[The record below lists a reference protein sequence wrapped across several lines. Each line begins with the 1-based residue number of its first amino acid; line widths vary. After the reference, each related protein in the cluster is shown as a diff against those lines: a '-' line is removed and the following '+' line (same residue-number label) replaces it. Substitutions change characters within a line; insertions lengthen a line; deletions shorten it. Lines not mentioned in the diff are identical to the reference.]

1 MRWKWILGVIA
12 FLTLALLITIYI
24 VLSSYNFN
32 KLKPLI
38 TQAAKDATGR
48 ELILGGDIDLKIGFS
63 PALSVEDVSF
73 QNAPWGS
80 RSELA
85 RLKRLEVQISLLPLI
100 GGNIKIKRL
109 ILIEPDIL
117 IERGKGGKLNI
128 EFDLQE
134 KIAAAV
140 PEEES
145 VEEEIKLPALTFNKL
160 LIEKGRITYRDDRT
174 GKTYAVKLDR
184 LAANRKDIRG
194 SLEMELRGD
203 YNGEHFEVYGT
214 LGPLASLSDPDKAW
228 SLNLTA
234 EIVGVNLNIAGTI
247 KDPLKQRGI
256 KIGFKVKAKDLSRFE
271 KLAGK
276 PLPLKGPLE
285 ISGSVSDPAP
295 MTYKVSD
302 FKIAFGES
310 DIGGS
315 AEVRLAY
322 KKPGFKATLSSP
334 KLDLRPVLVKE
345 EGKAEKAPTREKK
358 SDRVFSSKPLP
369 LDTLKKVNGSV
380 KIKIKKLLLPQLAI
394 NNLKGHPTL
403 NDGHLILKS
412 LKATV
417 GGGAMEGH
425 LDLQLKGRSATMVAA
440 LKIDQIDLGNMLK
453 ELDITDILEGK
464 LDVDVD
470 LKSSGSSVAEMMANL
485 DGNITLIM
493 GKGQVFNKYINLLGT
508 DIRASVFRL
517 INPIGQDEDFM
528 NINCFVSRFDIK
540 DGLADS
546 TALVFDSSHMSVVG
560 EGTVNLKTE
569 KLNLSLK
576 PLPKEGLGIEGVGK
590 LSLSLGE
597 LAKPFKLGGTLGN
610 PSLKIDPLQTA
621 LIVGKIAGGVAL
633 FGPVGIASALVST
646 KSGDENPCLTAIV
659 AGKTGVK
666 APVKKGIAGEATEE
680 IMEEIKGIGEG
691 LKKLLGK

>member
-228 SLNLTA
+228 
-234 EIVGVNLNIAGTI
+234 
-247 KDPLKQRGI
+247 
-256 KIGFKVKAKDLSRFE
+256 
-271 KLAGK
+271 
-276 PLPLKGPLE
+276 
-285 ISGSVSDPAP
+285 
-295 MTYKVSD
+295 
-302 FKIAFGES
+302 
-310 DIGGS
+310 
-315 AEVRLAY
+315 
-322 KKPGFKATLSSP
+322 
-334 KLDLRPVLVKE
+334 
-345 EGKAEKAPTREKK
+345 
-358 SDRVFSSKPLP
+358 
-369 LDTLKKVNGSV
+369 
-380 KIKIKKLLLPQLAI
+380 
-394 NNLKGHPTL
+394 
-403 NDGHLILKS
+403 
-412 LKATV
+412 
-417 GGGAMEGH
+417 
-425 LDLQLKGRSATMVAA
+425 
-440 LKIDQIDLGNMLK
+440 
-453 ELDITDILEGK
+453 
-464 LDVDVD
+464 
-470 LKSSGSSVAEMMANL
+470 
-485 DGNITLIM
+485 
-493 GKGQVFNKYINLLGT
+493 
-508 DIRASVFRL
+508 
-517 INPIGQDEDFM
+517 
-528 NINCFVSRFDIK
+528 
-540 DGLADS
+540 
-546 TALVFDSSHMSVVG
+546 
-560 EGTVNLKTE
+560 
-569 KLNLSLK
+569 
-576 PLPKEGLGIEGVGK
+576 
-590 LSLSLGE
+590 
-597 LAKPFKLGGTLGN
+597 
-610 PSLKIDPLQTA
+610 
-621 LIVGKIAGGVAL
+621 
-633 FGPVGIASALVST
+633 
-646 KSGDENPCLTAIV
+646 
-659 AGKTGVK
+659 
-666 APVKKGIAGEATEE
+666 
-680 IMEEIKGIGEG
+680 
-691 LKKLLGK
+691 